1 MRFVTTCLFGLERLA
16 GEDIDALGYKRI
28 ETTDG
33 RVEFEAPA
41 DAIARCNVNFRYS
54 ERVLIKLG
62 AFGAETFDGLF
73 ENTRALPWEDLIGRD
88 DAFPVKGHSVKS
100 RLFSVPDC
108 QAIIK
113 KAVCRRLGSIYGMER
128 LPETGVKKQIV
139 FFLMNDTAHLMID
152 TTGEGLH
159 KRGYR
164 PAANLAPI
172 RETLAAAMVNF
183 SRPRANVLTV
193 DPMCGS
199 GTIAIEAALL
209 ASNTAPGMNRAFS
222 AERYGLLPENAF
234 ELAREEARAKV
245 TEPQMRIFG
254 SDIDKDS
261 LDIARENARR
271 AGVEKWVDFSC
282 ADVRSFVPPV
292 EGARGTIV
300 CNPPYGERMMYKES
314 AAELIAAAGKAIAR
328 SAPMWQLYFIS
339 PDPLFERHFGRRAD
353 KVRTLYNGT
362 IKCGFYQF
370 YKQKT

>member
-16 GEDIDALGYKRI
+16 GEDIDSLGYKRI
-28 ETTDG
+28 ETADG
-33 RVEFEAPA
+33 RVEFEAPPE
-41 DAIARCNVNFRYS
+41 AIARCNVNFRYS

-62 AFGAETFDGLF
+62 SAKTVTFDELF
-73 ENTRALPWEDLIGRD
+73 ETARALPWEDFIGPE
-88 DAFPVKGHSVKS
+88 DAFPVKGHSLKS

-113 KAVCRRLGSIYGMER
+113 KAVCKRLGAVYGLER

-139 FFLMNDTAHLMID
+139 FFLMNDIAALMID

-164 PAANLAPI
+164 PVANPAPI

-209 ASNTAPGMNRAFS
+209 ASHTAPGINRAFA
-222 AERYGLLPENAF
+222 AEEYGLLPDKAF
-234 ELAREEARAKV
+234 ESAREEARSKI
-245 TEPQMRIFG
+245 TDPEMLIFG
-254 SDIDKDS
+254 SDIDKDAIE
-261 LDIARENARR
+261 IAKSNSRR
-271 AGVEKWVDFSC
+271 AGTEKWVRFSVS
-282 ADVRSFVPPV
+282 DVRSFRSPV

-300 CNPPYGERMMYKES
+300 CNPPYGERLMDAES
-314 AAELIAAAGKAIAR
+314 AAELVSAAGKAIAA
-328 SAPMWQLYFIS
+328 SVPMWQLYFIS
-339 PDPLFERHFGRRAD
+339 PDRDFERHFGRRAD
-353 KVRTLYNGT
+353 KVRTLYNGM

>member
-152 TTGEGLH
+152 TTG
-159 KRGYR
+159 
-164 PAANLAPI
+164 
-172 RETLAAAMVNF
+172 
-183 SRPRANVLTV
+183 
-193 DPMCGS
+193 
-199 GTIAIEAALL
+199 
-209 ASNTAPGMNRAFS
+209 
-222 AERYGLLPENAF
+222 
-234 ELAREEARAKV
+234 
-245 TEPQMRIFG
+245 
-254 SDIDKDS
+254 
-261 LDIARENARR
+261 
-271 AGVEKWVDFSC
+271 
-282 ADVRSFVPPV
+282 
-292 EGARGTIV
+292 
-300 CNPPYGERMMYKES
+300 
-314 AAELIAAAGKAIAR
+314 
-328 SAPMWQLYFIS
+328 
-339 PDPLFERHFGRRAD
+339 
-353 KVRTLYNGT
+353 
-362 IKCGFYQF
+362 
-370 YKQKT
+370 